1 MNDRLFGLIILLIV
15 NLFVTVIYVVW
26 NYIRRRELRLS
37 IWMKAWMMLLCPV
50 IGAAF
55 LFLAYVFYKAFMS
68 QAMDLDD
75 VIFCKEKTNNIMKA
89 DEERE
94 RNITSLQESL
104 LITEKHELRKLMMNI
119 IKGEY
124 RNSLSSISMA
134 LNSEDSETAHYAASV
149 LQEVL
154 NTFRSEVQ
162 EQYRVCQQEERE
174 DQLKRCIEL
183 LEYMNPVLTQKI
195 FTEIEQISM
204 ALRMDEICEL
214 VWKKSPEKIQSRIY
228 EMVSMRLLECKQ
240 YEICRKWCLRAVQQ
254 YPKSLAS
261 YTCQLKLYYTCKERD
276 AFFQVMEELK
286 RSEIMLDH
294 ETLELIRVFM

>member
-1 MNDRLFGLIILLIV
+1 MNDQLFWLIILLV
-15 NLFVTVIYVVW
+15 MNLFLTVGYVVW
-26 NYIRRRELRLS
+26 NAIRRKEMWLS
-37 IWMKAWMMLLCPV
+37 IWMKAGVMLLCPV

-55 LFLAYVFYKAFMS
+55 IFLAYVFYKAFMS

-75 VIFCKEKTNNIMKA
+75 VIFCKEKTKAIMKA

-94 RNITSLQESL
+94 RNIASLQEAL

-124 RNSLSSISMA
+124 RNSLASISMA

-162 EQYRVCQQEERE
+162 EQYRACQQEDRE
-174 DQLKRCIEL
+174 DRLEICIDL
-183 LEYMNPVLTQKI
+183 MEYMNPILRQQI
-195 FTEIEQISM
+195 FTDIEQNSM
-204 ALRMDEICEL
+204 VLRMDEVCEL
-214 VWKKSPEKIQSRIY
+214 VWEMRSEKMQSRIY

-254 YPKSLAS
+254 YPESLAS
-261 YTCQLKLYYTCKERD
+261 YACQLKLYYACKDRD
-276 AFFQVMEELK
+276 AFFKVMEELK
-286 RSEIMLDH
+286 TSEIMLDN